1 MEHSGA
7 LHVQEI
13 LQWDNRAR
21 FVKEL
26 FPREFAETDIATIK
40 NFRIDP
46 LKPPIPIDEL
56 EDANWISII
65 RMVTC
70 KRVKIIPSLSNNDK

>member
-1 MEHSGA
+1 MG
-7 LHVQEI
+7 
-13 LQWDNRAR
+13 DNRAR

-40 NFRIDP
+40 NFKVDP
-46 LKPPIPIDEL
+46 LKSPIPIDEP
-56 EDANWISII
+56 ETVNRISII

-70 KRVKIIPSLSNNDK
+70 EKSKNHPVFEQ